1 MINEV
6 LKPNV
11 TAGSVAH
18 DEVSKKRLRL
28 FYTRYFFVAMA
39 SLFPIMAVI
48 GFTPDY
54 QAISAQGLEVYWFL
68 HVHGAIMVSWLL
80 VFLAQAILAAK
91 GNLKFHRKLGPISV
105 VLGAL
110 VFLSIGIAIV
120 HAKIAYSPP
129 VGDLDAWG
137 ILSQQLYGFILFG
150 LLFTW
155 GILARKNAAVHK
167 RLLLLATLVLI
178 QAAVDRIRFLP
189 GINEALYVRF
199 IYLDALLIPLFI
211 YDLLTIR
218 HIHKITM
225 IGTACIIFFQLA
237 VIMAWGSP
245 VWNKLAYSLFAPFM
259 EQQVEIKLAD
269 AQTDPVLGYYGDKK
283 WKMSITRT
291 GGKLYLQLPN
301 VPKFEMAAISETE
314 WFLKT
319 TTWRIS
325 FIKSPDG
332 SITKIVNK
340 QPNITWEMPR
350 FIRQ

>member
-6 LKPNV
+6 LYSNT
-11 TAGSVAH
+11 TAGSVTH
-18 DEVSKKRLRL
+18 DQVKKTRLRL

-39 SLFPIMAVI
+39 SLFPVLAVI

-54 QAISAQGLEVYWFL
+54 QAISSGGIEVYWFL
-68 HVHGAIMVSWLL
+68 HVHGAIMASWLL

-91 GNLKFHRKLGPISV
+91 GNLRFHRKLGLISV
-105 VLGAL
+105 VLGAI
-110 VFLSIGIAIV
+110 VFLSIGIATV

-129 VGDLDAWG
+129 LGDNDAWG

-155 GILARKNAAVHK
+155 GILARKNAAAHK

-189 GINEALYVRF
+189 GLNVAVYIRF
-199 IYLDALLIPLFI
+199 IYLDLLLIPLVI
-211 YDLLTIR
+211 YDLITLK
-218 HIHKITM
+218 HIHKITI
-225 IGTACIIFFQLA
+225 IGMACIVFFQFA
-237 VIMAWGSP
+237 VTMAWGSP
-245 VWNKLAYSLFAPFM
+245 SWNKLAYSLFAPFM
-259 EQQVEIKLAD
+259 EQRVEIKLTN
-269 AQTDPVLGYYGDKK
+269 AQIDPVLGYYGDKK
-283 WKMSITRT
+283 WKMSIMRS
-291 GGKLYLQLPN
+291 GGKVYLQLPD

-319 TTWRIS
+319 TTWRVS

-332 SITKIVNK
+332 SIAKIINK
-340 QPNITWEMPR
+340 QPNVTWQVPR
-350 FIRQ
+350 FK